1 MQGLLR
7 GWPGSPA
14 QTYPSGTYVNY
25 TYDAHGRAYGANTPS
40 GPSYVN
46 STNYNAAGQIAD
58 RQLGNLL
65 TEQNCFNDRFQPT
78 VKRLGSGTSTNCANQ
93 AADSLHLAFD
103 YGPMTGN
110 NGNLK
115 QQTITA
121 DPTHQWVQYYEYDE
135 VNRLSIAAENAPLPA
150 NCTGFTGSWCREF
163 DYDHFGNKATGSN
176 RVMHQAKPTQLSQT
190 DIATNRLTTA
200 TYDAAGSMTS
210 HPVLTPGGT
219 ITYDANNKKKTF
231 TKTGL
236 SVTTYYD
243 ANDRRVCEAKVK
255 GAATNTTIWAY
266 NAFGALVA
274 EYSTD
279 TPTVADGVYYRT
291 TDHLGSTRVVT
302 DDTGQVR
309 QRRDFFP
316 FGEEIPGDFYHGNRN
331 ALLDGGFVTYN
342 ASLSINQQFTGIER
356 DLDTELDEFLAR
368 CFCAPLG
375 MFTSVDPANQGA
387 RLYDPRG
394 WNAYGYVF
402 NNPYKWTDPDGR
414 DPCPANSTADT
425 CVNVTGGGSN
435 GIQGPWPLPPG
446 SIIDPQYC
454 DIHGET
460 DPQCDNFIDH
470 TNEPVPPLPPQL
482 PGTKTSSQLNEQLLV
497 SAISSAV
504 SAVTNNT
511 DCRAMFA
518 VDPTVVM
525 AQLLNSCTGS
535 GTCSAGGITIKFE
548 AIGSLSKFN
557 KTGNRNDL
565 PARAQVRGNTITIN
579 TLTLGDGSYWN
590 WSAYGK
596 RDR

>member
-1 MQGLLR
+1 MAAWAWSELGLMDDWHEQLLTATSAATANELR
-7 GWPGSPA
+7 AATYGGRPFGAESFVETIERLAERALCKQRPGPERKPATQAARSACKGYCEAGPDLPGSPA

-243 ANDRRVCEAKVK
+243 AGDRRVREDKVK
-255 GAATNTTIWAY
+255 GAVTTQTVWVYNT
-266 NAFGALVA
+266 FGALVA
-274 EYSTD
+274 EYSDRHAHGSRRRLLPHHRPPRLDPHRHRRHRTGAP
-279 TPTVADGVYYRT
+279 TP
-291 TDHLGSTRVVT
+291 
-302 DDTGQVR
+302 
-309 QRRDFFP
+309 
-316 FGEEIPGDFYHGNRN
+316 
-331 ALLDGGFVTYN
+331 
-342 ASLSINQQFTGIER
+342 
-356 DLDTELDEFLAR
+356 
-368 CFCAPLG
+368 
-375 MFTSVDPANQGA
+375 
-387 RLYDPRG
+387 
-394 WNAYGYVF
+394 
-402 NNPYKWTDPDGR
+402 
-414 DPCPANSTADT
+414 
-425 CVNVTGGGSN
+425 
-435 GIQGPWPLPPG
+435 
-446 SIIDPQYC
+446 
-454 DIHGET
+454 
-460 DPQCDNFIDH
+460 
-470 TNEPVPPLPPQL
+470 
-482 PGTKTSSQLNEQLLV
+482 
-497 SAISSAV
+497 
-504 SAVTNNT
+504 
-511 DCRAMFA
+511 
-518 VDPTVVM
+518 
-525 AQLLNSCTGS
+525 
-535 GTCSAGGITIKFE
+535 
-548 AIGSLSKFN
+548 
-557 KTGNRNDL
+557 
-565 PARAQVRGNTITIN
+565 
-579 TLTLGDGSYWN
+579 
-590 WSAYGK
+590 
-596 RDR
+596 